1 MWAFLGCFLFFIGP
15 SLHGILHRPT
25 SFALVEQCAT
35 HVGGNPSDASNTL
48 VRRGVE
54 TNFPCKHTE
63 ASNYLYFFRDLYY
76 AEYLALQE
84 AAPPRHPFFIVT
96 FTSYASLRILIVAH
110 VFFIKEVVP
119 SDKLPHI
126 SMNTELK
133 QYEDQ
138 TGISL
143 DKLSLKVLVLGLIGD
158 LVHDATQEAL
168 GETDYRFVPATG
180 DFVLRVG

>member
-1 MWAFLGCFLFFIGP
+1 
-15 SLHGILHRPT
+15 
-25 SFALVEQCAT
+25 
-35 HVGGNPSDASNTL
+35 
-48 VRRGVE
+48 
-54 TNFPCKHTE
+54 
-63 ASNYLYFFRDLYY
+63 
-76 AEYLALQE
+76 
-84 AAPPRHPFFIVT
+84 
-96 FTSYASLRILIVAH
+96 LRILIVAH